1 MTTIGRLTRILLL
14 TALGASVA
22 GCIHLEDSIT
32 QYTERSDKVVL
43 SSGNAKDANV
53 AMHMIDPWP
62 RSSAD
67 RRIPADGQRMVGAVE
82 RYRDPTKQPP
92 LPPRITP
99 PQVQGTSG
107 PSAGTAAGAAR

>member
-14 TALGASVA
+14 TALGAGLA
-22 GCIHLEDSIT
+22 GCLHLEDSIT

-43 SSGNAKDANV
+43 STGNAKDANV

-67 RRIPADGQRMVGAVE
+67 RRLPAEGQRMVGAVE
-82 RYRDPTKQPP
+82 RYRDPNKQPP
-92 LPPRITP
+92 QPPRITP
-99 PQVQGTSG
+99 PQVQG
-107 PSAGTAAGAAR
+107 AGTSASGSTTAGR